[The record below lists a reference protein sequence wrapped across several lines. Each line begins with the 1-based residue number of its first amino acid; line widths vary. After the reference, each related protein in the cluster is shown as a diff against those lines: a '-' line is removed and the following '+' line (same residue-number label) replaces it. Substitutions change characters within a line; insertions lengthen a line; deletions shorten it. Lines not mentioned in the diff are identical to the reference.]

1 MSSSE
6 FGVQHL
12 EFWWILCLEMLPRIL
27 SGMRQRESIS
37 VRCWIYARLMLA
49 AGNQYGPVKRG
60 KCFEELKY
68 LSVRV
73 YWGRYFVHYWTSS
86 LHKLTSKPH
95 SNKLLIQI
103 SDNLRTS
110 WWMNRDFLWDVLR
123 VIWGGFTALNIL
135 QLTSQ
140 LGVWHSAV
148 DFWKNFDSEIGT
160 PELAWTTYRTIDQ

>member
-6 FGVQHL
+6 FGVRHL

-103 SDNLRTS
+103 SDDLRTS

-135 QLTSQ
+135 RLTSQ

-148 DFWKNFDSEIGT
+148 DFWKIFDSEIGT